1 MLHVFF
7 LERARAAHP
16 RFKNH
21 PRPAQVGDFVSNATA
36 RTRWTNVAVEADGRS
51 GAAPPASCGA
61 WERANACGD
70 EASLECFSHEMA
82 CSHDAQTRAFEGY
95 AGSGPLMLD
104 VDFNRNARCAVLIS
118 EPTSTG
124 PKPITTA
131 NWDLELRVTV
141 EGAPCRPPA
150 CSVVSG
156 DETDATQSLY
166 IDLTQIDDCDE
177 CKTCWML
184 QPVHI
189 DIEVAPLAE
198 TGADVCV
205 FNRVEIN
212 RRFRASPPNFRNL

>member
-1 MLHVFF
+1 MTVDQCCCSRCFAG
-7 LERARAAHP
+7 RA
-16 RFKNH
+16 
-21 PRPAQVGDFVSNATA
+21 
-36 RTRWTNVAVEADGRS
+36 
-51 GAAPPASCGA
+51 
-61 WERANACGD
+61 
-70 EASLECFSHEMA
+70 LA

-150 CSVVSG
+150 CAVVSG
-156 DETDATQSLY
+156 DATDATQSLY
-166 IDLTQIDDCDE
+166 IDLTQIEDCDE

-212 RRFRASPPNFRNL
+212 RRFRASPPNFRNLELGQIEVDSADFWTTGPLWSRSRSLDTF